1 MGDLINLLDNLNMK
15 NTDYTGKKIDTA
27 ISTSTVKQQM
37 DNLRETLVN
46 FKELLNN
53 TIISIN
59 NNNDSVNNLKTAKTY
74 YNEQINKIE
83 NETEKIKDKEK
94 LNDRIAIFYEKDY
107 EFKKSII
114 YYLKMLY
121 LIIIFITVSVV
132 IYKKK
137 HKEKKIYGFLL
148 LLLIIPFFLIKKAY
162 GFFLNFIGHINI
174 DILYVFF
181 IFLISIISF
190 GVYFI
195 STKIFVK
202 KKTIIEAVLEKKE
215 DII

>member
-1 MGDLINLLDNLNMK
+1 MGTSDDKILSDIILKDT
-15 NTDYTGKKIDTA
+15 NTVLP
-27 ISTSTVKQQM
+27 TSTVKDQM
-37 DNLRETLVN
+37 VNLKVTLGEY
-46 FKELLNN
+46 KELIKK

-59 NNNDSVNNLKTAKTY
+59 NNNDSVHNLIKAGTY
-74 YNEQINKIE
+74 YKEQQNKIE
-83 NETEKIKDKEK
+83 NEIEKNENKKK
-94 LNDRIAIFYEKDY
+94 LNDRISIFYEKDY

-121 LIIIFITVSVV
+121 LVFIFITVSVI

-148 LLLIIPFFLIKKAY
+148 LLFIIPFFLIKKAY
-162 GFFLNFIGHINI
+162 SFFLNFIGHINI

-181 IFLISIISF
+181 ILLISTISF

>member
-1 MGDLINLLDNLNMK
+1 MPN
-15 NTDYTGKKIDTA
+15 YVGKEIDTA
-27 ISTSTVKQQM
+27 KSESKVSQQM
-37 DNLRETLVN
+37 INLRKTLVD
-46 FKELLNN
+46 FKELLIKTFVSIKN
-53 TIISIN
+53 II
-59 NNNDSVNNLKTAKTY
+59 DSGNNLKTAKTY
-74 YNEQINKIE
+74 YKEQKNKIQ
-83 NETEKIKDKEK
+83 NETEKLKDKEK
-94 LNDRIAIFYEKDY
+94 LNDRIAIFYERDY

-121 LIIIFITVSVV
+121 LVFIFTVVSVV

-148 LLLIIPFFLIKKAY
+148 LLFIIPFFLIKKAY
-162 GFFLNFIGHINI
+162 RFFLNFIGHINI

-181 IFLISIISF
+181 IFLISTISF

-195 STKIFVK
+195 STKIFFK

>member
-1 MGDLINLLDNLNMK
+1 MTDLQNLIDNINMS
-15 NTDYTGKKIDTA
+15 DYTGKEIDTA

-37 DNLRETLVN
+37 TNLRNTLVE
-46 FKELLNN
+46 FKELLKN
-53 TIISIN
+53 TIISID

-74 YNEQINKIE
+74 YNKQINKIQ
-83 NETEKIKDKEK
+83 NKTEKMKDKEK
-94 LNDRIAIFYEKDY
+94 LNDRIAIFYERDY

-121 LIIIFITVSVV
+121 LVFIFMVVSVV

-148 LLLIIPFFLIKKAY
+148 LLFIIPFFLIKKAY
-162 GFFLNFIGHINI
+162 RFFLNFIGHINI

>member
-1 MGDLINLLDNLNMK
+1 MGVDQHMENLSVD
-15 NTDYTGKKIDTA
+15 
-27 ISTSTVKQQM
+27 QQIK
-37 DNLRETLVN
+37 NLRKTLDK
-46 FKELLNN
+46 FKELIKK
-53 TIISIN
+53 TIQSIDN
-59 NNNDSVNNLKTAKTY
+59 NNNLINNLKTAKTY
-74 YNEQINKIE
+74 YNEQKNKIQ
-83 NETEKIKDKEK
+83 NETEKLKDKEK

-121 LIIIFITVSVV
+121 LVFIFTVVSVV

-148 LLLIIPFFLIKKAY
+148 LLFIIPFFLIKKAY
-162 GFFLNFIGHINI
+162 RFFLNFIGHINI

-181 IFLISIISF
+181 IFLISTISF

-195 STKIFVK
+195 STKIFFK

>member
-1 MGDLINLLDNLNMK
+1 MG
-15 NTDYTGKKIDTA
+15 
-27 ISTSTVKQQM
+27 TVKEQM
-37 DNLRETLVN
+37 VNLRKTLDN
-46 FKELLNN
+46 FKELIKK
-53 TIISIN
+53 TIQSIDN
-59 NNNDSVNNLKTAKTY
+59 NNNLINNLKTAKTY
-74 YNEQINKIE
+74 YKEQKNKIQ
-83 NETEKIKDKEK
+83 NETEKLKDKEK
-94 LNDRIAIFYEKDY
+94 LNDRIAIFYERDY

-121 LIIIFITVSVV
+121 LVFIFTVVSVV

-148 LLLIIPFFLIKKAY
+148 LLFIIPFFLIKKAY
-162 GFFLNFIGHINI
+162 RFFLNFIGHINI

-181 IFLISIISF
+181 IFLISTISF

-195 STKIFVK
+195 STKIFFK

>member
-1 MGDLINLLDNLNMK
+1 MTDLQNLIDNINMS
-15 NTDYTGKKIDTA
+15 DYTGKEIDTA

-37 DNLRETLVN
+37 TNLRNTLVE
-46 FKELLNN
+46 FKELLKN
-53 TIISIN
+53 TIISID

-74 YNEQINKIE
+74 YNKQINKIQ
-83 NETEKIKDKEK
+83 NKTEKMKDKEK
-94 LNDRIAIFYEKDY
+94 LNDRIAIFYERDY

-121 LIIIFITVSVV
+121 LVFIFMVVSVV

-148 LLLIIPFFLIKKAY
+148 LLFIIPFFLIKKAY
-162 GFFLNFIGHINI
+162 RFFLNFIGHINI

-181 IFLISIISF
+181 IFLISTISF

-195 STKIFVK
+195 STKIFFK

>member
-121 LIIIFITVSVV
+121 LIFIFITVSVV

-137 HKEKKIYGFLL
+137 YKEKKIYGFLL

-162 GFFLNFIGHINI
+162 RFFLNFIGHINI

>member
-1 MGDLINLLDNLNMK
+1 MGDLKNLLDNINMS
-15 NTDYTGKKIDTA
+15 DYTGKEIDTA

-37 DNLRETLVN
+37 TNLKNTLVE
-46 FKELLNN
+46 FKELLKN
-53 TIISIN
+53 TINSID

-74 YNEQINKIE
+74 YNEQKNKIQ
-83 NETEKIKDKEK
+83 NETEKLKDKEK

-121 LIIIFITVSVV
+121 LVFIFMVVSVV

-137 HKEKKIYGFLL
+137 HKEKKIYGLL
-148 LLLIIPFFLIKKAY
+148 LLLFIIPFFFIKKAY
-162 GFFLNFIGHINI
+162 RFFLNFIGHINI

>member
-1 MGDLINLLDNLNMK
+1 M
-15 NTDYTGKKIDTA
+15 Y
-27 ISTSTVKQQM
+27 
-37 DNLRETLVN
+37 NLRETLVN

-121 LIIIFITVSVV
+121 LIFIFITVSVV

-162 GFFLNFIGHINI
+162 RFFLNFIGHINI

>member
-1 MGDLINLLDNLNMK
+1 MGVDQHMENLSVD
-15 NTDYTGKKIDTA
+15 
-27 ISTSTVKQQM
+27 QQIK
-37 DNLRETLVN
+37 NLRKTLDN
-46 FKELLNN
+46 FKELIKK
-53 TIISIN
+53 TIQSIDN
-59 NNNDSVNNLKTAKTY
+59 NNNLINNLKTAKTY
-74 YNEQINKIE
+74 YNEQKNKIQ
-83 NETEKIKDKEK
+83 NETEKLKDKEK

-121 LIIIFITVSVV
+121 LVFIFTVVSVV

-148 LLLIIPFFLIKKAY
+148 LLFIIPFFLIKKAY
-162 GFFLNFIGHINI
+162 RFFLNFIGHINI

-181 IFLISIISF
+181 IFLISTISF

-195 STKIFVK
+195 STKIFFK

>member
-1 MGDLINLLDNLNMK
+1 MS
-15 NTDYTGKKIDTA
+15 DYTGKEIDTA

-37 DNLRETLVN
+37 TNLRNTLVE
-46 FKELLNN
+46 FKELLKN
-53 TIISIN
+53 TIISID

-74 YNEQINKIE
+74 YNKQINKIQ
-83 NETEKIKDKEK
+83 NKTEKMKDKEK
-94 LNDRIAIFYEKDY
+94 LNDRIAIFYERDY

-121 LIIIFITVSVV
+121 LVFIFMVVSVV

-148 LLLIIPFFLIKKAY
+148 LLFIIPFFLIKKAY
-162 GFFLNFIGHINI
+162 RFFLNFIGHINI